1 MLFQGYDDKRRI
13 LQKEQSNVQENA
25 GGGKI
30 MPLPIILGVGA
41 AIAGTIGVG
50 TGIHGASK
58 MQDAKETI
66 EAAESRH
73 KSNTAKFEMISEM
86 TCKKMDEL
94 GTLELTILKEF
105 DMFSST
111 IEKIQNRPQFETYQ
125 RADITLPKYNQ
136 EELEKVS
143 IGAGVLLGT
152 LSGAALGTAGGFAAA
167 GVTTS
172 TVMALGTAST
182 GTAISS
188 LSGAAATNAALA
200 ALGGGALNS
209 GGLVAGGMALGS
221 TILSATT
228 LGVGLM
234 VGGIIFGLKGESMSD
249 KADATYEEMQKAE
262 KTIET
267 ICSYLSEL
275 QDVASEYIES
285 LKQIKNLYYKWFAWL
300 SFTVNQ
306 GNKTDWNL
314 FTKEEKTATENTVL
328 LVGLLYKMCQV
339 NIVEKAKNENEMNT
353 INKAEIEKS
362 INSAKMIEKELL

>member
-1 MLFQGYDDKRRI
+1 
-13 LQKEQSNVQENA
+13 
-25 GGGKI
+25 
-30 MPLPIILGVGA
+30 MPLPIILGAGA

-50 TGIHGASK
+50 TALHGASK
-58 MQDAKETI
+58 MKDASDTI
-66 EAAESRH
+66 EAAENRH

-86 TCKKMDEL
+86 TSKKMDEL

-105 DMFSST
+105 DMFSNT
-111 IEKIQNRPQFETYQ
+111 IEKIQNRPQFQKYERT
-125 RADITLPKYNQ
+125 DIALPKYDK

-143 IGAGVLLGT
+143 IGAGVLLGA
-152 LSGAALGTAGGFAAA
+152 LGGAALGTAGGFAAA
-167 GVTTS
+167 GATTS
-172 TVMALGTAST
+172 AVMALGTAST

-188 LSGAAATNAALA
+188 LSGAAATKAALA
-200 ALGGGALNS
+200 ALGGGAIKI
-209 GGLVAGGMALGS
+209 GGGGIALG
-221 TILSATT
+221 TKILSTTT

-234 VGGIIFGLKGESMSD
+234 VGGIIFSLKGESMSN
-249 KADATYEEMQKAE
+249 KADATYEEMKKAE

-267 ICSYLSEL
+267 ICAYLSEL
-275 QDVASEYIES
+275 QDTAEEYIES

-314 FTKEEKTATENTVL
+314 FTKEEKIATENTVL

-353 INKAEIEKS
+353 INKTEIEKTM
-362 INSAKMIEKELL
+362 NNAKQIEKELM